1 MQRPGQRPYN
11 IRLALEQA
19 GKTLT
24 GQVVYPTGT
33 AAIEEGV
40 VNGTRLSFF
49 TRHTPAVRDRA
60 REDQLHGTSTWP
72 GSGPDNYCA
81 RRRRSKGNGP
91 EIRIA
96 ELFGDDRFGNFL
108 SLRRELF
115 LAQVANAR
123 VPAEERVVVA
133 LSA

>member
-1 MQRPGQRPYN
+1 MIAVVGAALLLMRSRQQAALSGAWIVRMQRPGQRPYN

-49 TRHTPAVRDRA
+49 TRHTPQFETEPAKISFTGQVRGREVDLTITAPDGGVAKGTA
-60 REDQLHGTSTWP
+60 RKSE
-72 GSGPDNYCA
+72 
-81 RRRRSKGNGP
+81 
-91 EIRIA
+91 
-96 ELFGDDRFGNFL
+96 
-108 SLRRELF
+108 
-115 LAQVANAR
+115 
-123 VPAEERVVVA
+123 
-133 LSA
+133 